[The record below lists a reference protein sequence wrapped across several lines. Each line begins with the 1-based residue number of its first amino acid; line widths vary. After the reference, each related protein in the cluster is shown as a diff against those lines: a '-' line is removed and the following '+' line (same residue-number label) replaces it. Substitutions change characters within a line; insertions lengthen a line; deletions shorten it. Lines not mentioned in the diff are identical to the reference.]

1 MSDVKIGRMMIGSYQ
16 TNCYFLFREET
27 KKAIVIDPADNGKL
41 IYDKLTQNGFSVEAI
56 LLTHGHF
63 DHIWGSKELRELS
76 GAKIYALDKEQTL
89 CESVDNNL
97 SAMVGRAYT
106 VVPDEYVAD
115 GAELTFDNISF
126 KVIATPGHTI
136 GSCCY
141 YVEKADI
148 LISGDTLFQE
158 STGRTDFP
166 TGSMSSIVRS
176 IREKLFVLP
185 DDTKVYPGHGD
196 STTIGYEKKYN
207 PFVAE

>member
-1 MSDVKIGRMMIGSYQ
+1 MSEVKIGRMMIGSYQ
-16 TNCYFLFREET
+16 TNCYFLFQDET

-41 IYDKLTQNGFSVEAI
+41 IYDKLTQNGFSVETI

-63 DHIWGSKELRELS
+63 DHIWGSNELRELS
-76 GAKIYALDKEQTL
+76 GAKIYALDKEKTL
-89 CESVDNNL
+89 CEDVSNNL

-106 VVPDEYVAD
+106 VVPDEYVTD
-115 GAELTFDNISF
+115 GAELEFDNI
-126 KVIATPGHTI
+126 KLRVIATPGHTI

-141 YVEKADI
+141 YCEKAGI

-176 IREKLFVLP
+176 IRERLFILP
-185 DDTKVYPGHGD
+185 EETKVYPGHGD
-196 STTIGYEKKYN
+196 STTIAYEKKYN